1 MGSCNQLSSM
11 QVPVQKM
18 KTTIQT
24 GGEETLLNCNY
35 GLPFGSGLLRG
46 QNWVLRFS
54 EGKLTASQF
63 RMAVF
68 STQILYKNYL

>member
-18 KTTIQT
+18 KTTIQIV
-24 GGEETLLNCNY
+24 GEETLLNCNY
-35 GLPFGSGLLRG
+35 GLPFGSRLLRG

-54 EGKLTASQF
+54 DEKLTASQF
-63 RMAVF
+63 RMAV
-68 STQILYKNYL
+68 SSSQILYKNYL